1 MTESAPPPQANP
13 AVRRPRRGSRLRQ
26 ALPEPLHFVWDSV
39 AMGWRWL
46 TRMRTALYLL
56 AALGVLTLIATFVP
70 QEPNVPSTVRDWR
83 TGESGPG
90 VLVSNVLDAI
100 GAYDVYASLG
110 FNLLLVL
117 LYLSLTACLV
127 PRIRAWIRLVR
138 RSRPPVVRRA
148 GDRDAVATFQ
158 TDAPPQQ
165 VHDDAAAVLRG
176 RRWRLRRHPEP
187 GGEADGAPPQ
197 LAGEKG
203 LISREGGSLLFH
215 VSFYVLLAAI
225 VFGQLLTFEGQRG
238 VVEGEPGFRDTAV
251 SYWNYQPGRWFSED
265 DHAGWRLE
273 LDEFHV
279 DWVRDPTAP
288 GAGQPTEF
296 RSDITVTPSDGSEPY
311 STTIDSNQ
319 PVTLEGRQVTQLDWG
334 YAPRVVVEVD
344 GQVVH
349 DAFLTPVLEDSGA
362 YRGAVKAPA
371 ADPDV
376 GLDVFFYPFAP
387 DDEELGRPIP
397 TGAPWAEAPMLLF
410 QKHRGDLQLGATQQT
425 VNELDTSELEP
436 NGGAWLRP
444 GQELEV
450 GEITVSFPELRRW
463 VGFQVSSRPAVPALL
478 LGAALLVGGLIPA
491 LYAYRRRLW
500 VMAANDQASG
510 RTLVTVAGRA
520 FQRPDAFDVEHARI
534 AAEIAAAVN
543 GSPPQLRPGSDDAP
557 SSEPA
562 ATSHGAVFGDAHT
575 DHLDDRPAV
584 TVGGPDDRA
593 HDRAD
598 PPAHHHRPP
607 ASGRTPDYTSD
618 HTSDTEVSPP

>member
-13 AVRRPRRGSRLRQ
+13 AVRRPRRGSRLRR
-26 ALPEPLHFVWDSV
+26 ALPEPLRFVWDSV

-70 QEPNVPSTVRDWR
+70 QEPNVPSTVLDWR
-83 TGESGPG
+83 TGERGPG
-90 VLVSNVLDAI
+90 VLVSRVLDGI
-100 GAYDVYASLG
+100 GAYDVYGSLG

-148 GDRDAVATFQ
+148 GARDAVATFQ

-165 VHDDAAAVLRG
+165 VHDTAAAVLRG
-176 RRWRLRRHPEP
+176 RRWRLRRHPQP
-187 GGEADGAPPQ
+187 GEAGASAPPQ

-296 RSDITVTPSDGSEPY
+296 RSEVRITPAEGEPFDAV
-311 STTIDSNQ
+311 IDSNR
-319 PVTLEGRQVTQLDWG
+319 PLNIDGTRITQLDWG

-344 GQVVH
+344 GEVVH
-349 DAFLTPVLEDSGA
+349 DTFLTPVVASGGFF
-362 YRGAVKAPA
+362 RGAVKAPA
-371 ADPDV
+371 ADPDL
-376 GLDVFFYPFAP
+376 GLDIFLYPFAP
-387 DDEELGRPIP
+387 DDEDGTPIP
-397 TGAPWAEAPMLLF
+397 TGAPWADAPLLVF
-410 QKHRGDLQLGATQQT
+410 EQYRGDLQLGATQQT
-425 VNELDTSELEP
+425 INELDTDALESE
-436 NGGAWLRP
+436 GFAALRL
-444 GQELEV
+444 GQSI
-450 GEITVSFPELRRW
+450 EIGDATITFPELRHW
-463 VGFQVSSRPAVPALL
+463 VGYQVSSRPQVPYLL
-478 LGAALLVGGLIPA
+478 LASAMLLGGLLA
-491 LYAYRRRLW
+491 SLYAYRRRLW
-500 VMAANDQASG
+500 VLAAVDAATG

-520 FQRPDAFDVEHARI
+520 FQRPEAFEEELEDVVEELAQATGGQWQRP
-534 AAEIAAAVN
+534 E
-543 GSPPQLRPGSDDAP
+543 GPP
-557 SSEPA
+557 
-562 ATSHGAVFGDAHT
+562 GDRH
-575 DHLDDRPAV
+575 DRPPP
-584 TVGGPDDRA
+584 TIT
-593 HDRAD
+593 
-598 PPAHHHRPP
+598 PPADRPD
-607 ASGRTPDYTSD
+607 R
-618 HTSDTEVSPP
+618 TEVATR

>member
-1 MTESAPPPQANP
+1 MTESTPPPQANP

-26 ALPEPLHFVWDSV
+26 ALPEPLRYVWDSV

-70 QEPNVPSTVRDWR
+70 QEPNVPSTVADWR
-83 TGESGPG
+83 TGEAGPG
-90 VLVSNVLDAI
+90 TIVSGALDAI

-110 FNLLLVL
+110 FNVLLFL

-138 RSRPPVVRRA
+138 RSRPPLIRRVGA
-148 GDRDAVATFQ
+148 RDAVATFR
-158 TDAPPQQ
+158 T
-165 VHDDAAAVLRG
+165 DAAADEVHATASNLLQR
-176 RRWRLRRHPEP
+176 RRWRLRAHPQPAGRDERT
-187 GGEADGAPPQ
+187 PPQ
-197 LAGEKG
+197 VAAEKG

-251 SYWNYQPGRWFSED
+251 SYWNYQPGRWFGED

-344 GQVVH
+344 GEVVH

-425 VNELDTSELEP
+425 VNELDTSQLESH
-436 NGGAWLRP
+436 GGGWLRP

-478 LGAALLVGGLIPA
+478 AGAALLVGGLIPA

-500 VMAANDQASG
+500 VLAFHDEADG
-510 RTLVTVAGRA
+510 HTLVTVAGRA
-520 FQRPDAFDVEHARI
+520 FQRPDAFDVEHAEI
-534 AAEIAAAVN
+534 AAELATAVN
-543 GSPPQLRPGSDDAP
+543 GSPPQVRPGTDDAP
-557 SSEPA
+557 GAHRTPQTAPGDGGA
-562 ATSHGAVFGDAHT
+562 AGN

-584 TVGGPDDRA
+584 TVGGPDDRT
-593 HDRAD
+593 HDRPDAPAD
-598 PPAHHHRPP
+598 RDRPT
-607 ASGRTPDYTSD
+607 ASNDA
-618 HTSDTEVSPP
+618 SDTEVARP